1 MSARQ
6 APARGQAPAQKQPAR
21 RQDPRQVLGREG
33 EDAAVEYLK
42 RKGFRILDRNWR
54 CSDGELDIVAVDP
67 RHVFVAVEVKTRSG
81 TRFGTPLEAV
91 GRKKLRRL
99 RRLTVTWLTAH
110 GIRYDRIRID
120 VVGIVRDD
128 KGDLT
133 IQHEQAV
140 G

>member
-1 MSARQ
+1 MSAT
-6 APARGQAPAQKQPAR
+6 KTK
-21 RQDPRQVLGREG
+21 DPRQVLGREG

-42 RKGFRILDRNWR
+42 RKGFTILDRNWR
-54 CSDGELDIVAVDP
+54 CADGELDIVAVDP
-67 RHVFVAVEVKTRSG
+67 RHVFVAVEVKTRTG

-91 GRKKLRRL
+91 GHKKLRRL
-99 RRLTVTWLTAH
+99 RKLTVIWLNAH

-120 VVGIVRDD
+120 VVAITRDD
-128 KGDLT
+128 KGEFT

>member
-1 MSARQ
+1 VSAT
-6 APARGQAPAQKQPAR
+6 KKK
-21 RQDPRQVLGREG
+21 DPRQALGREG

-42 RKGFRILDRNWR
+42 GKGFTILDRNWR
-54 CSDGELDIVAVDP
+54 CAEGELDIVAVDP
-67 RHVFVAVEVKTRSG
+67 RHVFVAVEVKTRKG

-91 GRKKLRRL
+91 GHKKLRRL
-99 RRLTVTWLTAH
+99 RKLTVIWLNAH

-120 VVGIVRDD
+120 VVGITRDD
-128 KGDLT
+128 HGGFT